1 MQDIIDKA
9 SVLIEALPYIQEFRD
24 DIVVIKFGGS
34 AMEDSNLTASTMRD
48 IVFLECIGM
57 KPVVVHG
64 GGKAISARLKELN
77 IPSHFVNGLRFTCD
91 DTIGVVDSVLHND
104 VNSNLIEGISQAGG
118 KGHQVSGKR
127 FMKAEKMFTECKE
140 TGDQLDIGHV
150 GSINS
155 VDTQLIIDT
164 VNNNIVPVIPPLAV
178 DENNQTYNINAD
190 IAACKI
196 AEALKARKLVFLSDV
211 PGIMKD
217 PSDESSVISTV
228 TIDGISDLIEQGV
241 ISGGMIPKV
250 KSAISALNAG
260 TNKVHMIDGRLKHSL
275 LLEIF
280 TDSGVG
286 TEITN

>member
-1 MQDIIDKA
+1 MQDIVDKA
-9 SVLIEALPYIQEFRD
+9 SVLIEALPYMQKFRD
-24 DIVVIKFGGS
+24 EIVVIKFGGS
-34 AMEDSNLTASTMRD
+34 AMENPELTANTMRD

-57 KPVVVHG
+57 SPVVVHG
-64 GGKAISARLKELN
+64 GGKAISAKLKEMN

-104 VNSNLIEGISQAGG
+104 VNTNLIYGIAQAGG
-118 KGHQVSGKR
+118 KGHQVSGKS
-127 FMKAEKMFTECKE
+127 FMKAEKMFTQCTE
-140 TGDQLDIGHV
+140 TGKQLDIGHV
-150 GSINS
+150 GDINS
-155 VDTQLIIDT
+155 VDTQMILDT
-164 VNNNIVPVIPPLAV
+164 IKQNIVPVIPPLAV
-178 DENNQTYNINAD
+178 DENNQAYNINAD

-211 PGIMKD
+211 PGIMRD
-217 PSDESSVISTV
+217 PSDESSVISTITV
-228 TIDGISDLIEQGV
+228 EETNTLIKQGI

-260 TNKVHMIDGRLKHSL
+260 TNKVHMIDGRVKHSL

-286 TEITN
+286 TEITK

>member
-9 SVLIEALPYIQEFRD
+9 AVLIEALPYIQEFRD
-24 DIVVIKFGGS
+24 EIVVIKFGGS
-34 AMEDSNLTASTMRD
+34 AMEDAELTANTMRD

-64 GGKAISARLKELN
+64 GGKAISAKLKEMN

-91 DTIGVVDSVLHND
+91 NTIGVVDNVLHNE
-104 VNSNLIEGISQAGG
+104 VNANLLKGISEAGG
-118 KGHQVSGKR
+118 KGHMVSGKSIL
-127 FMKAEKMFTECKE
+127 KAEKMYTDCKD
-140 TGDQLDIGHV
+140 TGKTLDIGYV
-150 GSINS
+150 GSISS
-155 VDTQLIIDT
+155 VDTQEII
-164 VNNNIVPVIPPLAV
+164 NSIKANIVPVIPPLGV
-178 DENNQTYNINAD
+178 DDDGQTYNINAD

-211 PGIMKD
+211 PGIMRD
-217 PSDESSVISTV
+217 PSDESTVISTV
-228 TIDGISDLIEQGV
+228 TIDGTNDLIKEGV

-250 KSAISALNAG
+250 KSAISALKAG
-260 TNKVHMIDGRLKHSL
+260 TNKVHMIDGRLNHSL

-286 TEITN
+286 TEITK

>member
-1 MQDIIDKA
+1 MQEIINKA

-24 DIVVIKFGGS
+24 EIVVIKFGGS
-34 AMEDSNLTASTMRD
+34 AMEDPELTASTMRD

-64 GGKAISARLKELN
+64 GGKAISAKLKAMN

-91 DTIGVVDSVLHND
+91 DTIGVVDSVLHEE
-104 VNSNLIEGISQAGG
+104 VNSNLINGISQAGG
-118 KGHQVSGKR
+118 KGHQVSGKS
-127 FMKAEKMFTECKE
+127 FMKAQKMYTECQE
-140 TGDQLDIGHV
+140 TGKQLDIGHV
-150 GSINS
+150 GDINT
-155 VDTQLIIDT
+155 VDTQSILDT
-164 VNNNIVPVIPPLAV
+164 IKENIVPVIPPLAV

-211 PGIMKD
+211 PGIMRD
-217 PSDESSVISTV
+217 PSDENSVISTITV
-228 TIDGISDLIEQGV
+228 EDTKRLIEEGV

-250 KSAISALNAG
+250 RSATSALNAG
-260 TNKVHMIDGRLKHSL
+260 TNKVHMIDGRLQHSL

-286 TEITN
+286 TEITK